1 MGEKLV
7 KSNKLLLIMFVS
19 LIIIG
24 FLTLSNFLS
33 FINIQK
39 IIIEQL
45 KENQLTEVEHAAGR
59 MENHILEV
67 KNELITLSKFPV
79 METLDINE
87 CSGNMRIVHENIVGK
102 IDSILRVDKD
112 GNVIECSSPRFS
124 DYLGLNVKNKD
135 YFKIPKE
142 KNEPFITGV
151 VRQGEGSR
159 IILSVPLFETSTY
172 TPYPDFRGEF
182 KGIFLSIIEINK
194 LYNLYLHPYI
204 SPNRNYFL
212 LFNIDTEDTILK
224 SDNIDDYSILK
235 EYFPISTENMDT
247 ILKINGM
254 GETIVTSSDV
264 FLGSEKWRLIVL
276 TPLKNVSAE
285 IRSVQNRHLF
295 SLIFIL
301 IVSSLALFSF
311 IRLYKTKEEMQ
322 SKLEKANVTLEK
334 LGINI
339 EIEKEKYSDADIT
352 LATGKVYLVKEDDE
366 NNAHELFIS
375 TLNRG
380 FAGLGIV
387 RENPQALKKKYNLEK
402 TPFIWLTNT
411 KVEGIPCETNIETL
425 KELISEFIKKSE
437 KSVVLIDRLDYI
449 ITENQF
455 EKVIKNIHFFND
467 LAMRHECIFILSIN
481 PELIEESQLKTIE
494 AESIDLFGKQLK
506 QKVELTELE
515 MNILNYIN
523 QKNINNQ
530 LVSFKNIT
538 LNFKITKP
546 TTRVKIR
553 GLLELGLL
561 QVEQKGRFKSIKIT
575 SAGRRIIN

>member
-1 MGEKLV
+1 M
-7 KSNKLLLIMFVS
+7 
-19 LIIIG
+19 
-24 FLTLSNFLS
+24 
-33 FINIQK
+33 
-39 IIIEQL
+39 
-45 KENQLTEVEHAAGR
+45 
-59 MENHILEV
+59 
-67 KNELITLSKFPV
+67 
-79 METLDINE
+79 
-87 CSGNMRIVHENIVGK
+87 
-102 IDSILRVDKD
+102 
-112 GNVIECSSPRFS
+112 
-124 DYLGLNVKNKD
+124 
-135 YFKIPKE
+135 
-142 KNEPFITGV
+142 
-151 VRQGEGSR
+151 
-159 IILSVPLFETSTY
+159 
-172 TPYPDFRGEF
+172 
-182 KGIFLSIIEINK
+182 
-194 LYNLYLHPYI
+194 
-204 SPNRNYFL
+204 
-212 LFNIDTEDTILK
+212 
-224 SDNIDDYSILK
+224 
-235 EYFPISTENMDT
+235 
-247 ILKINGM
+247 
-254 GETIVTSSDV
+254 
-264 FLGSEKWRLIVL
+264 